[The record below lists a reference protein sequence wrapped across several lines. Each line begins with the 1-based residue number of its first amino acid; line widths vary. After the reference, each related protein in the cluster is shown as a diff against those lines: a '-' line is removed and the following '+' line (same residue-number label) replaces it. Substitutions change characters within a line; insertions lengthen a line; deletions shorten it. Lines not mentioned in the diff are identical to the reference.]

1 MPSIDNIR
9 NNILNNNYDLY
20 KEKIIR
26 IKKNNKKINIPDN
39 AINKLSSDLQKLSY
53 IVALTNIFSNKDT
66 INKKGFLKKLTNE
79 INTVTQFNLSN
90 NDTFNLLKESINV
103 KKNLSTLTNNKY
115 VENNIITMKGGFFSM
130 YFGWKEDTSFFSKT
144 LDIVTLILD
153 FAGIIPGVGLPLDAA
168 NIILTAIKGNYILAA
183 ITFISLV
190 PVIGTFGPLIKA
202 IYKQWSRNKA
212 AWVKDKNEEKN
223 NNKKKNDDEDEDE
236 EDEDYDEDED
246 EDEDK

>member
-20 KEKIIR
+20 KEKILR
-26 IKKNNKKINIPDN
+26 INKNNKKINIPDN

-79 INTVTQFNLSN
+79 INTVTGFNFTN
-90 NDTFNLLKESINV
+90 TDTFNLLKESINV
-103 KKNLSTLTNNKY
+103 KKSLSILNDNKY

-168 NIILTAIKGNYILAA
+168 NIILTAVKGNYILAA
-183 ITFISLV
+183 ITFISLI
-190 PVIGTFGPLIKA
+190 PVVGTFGPLIKA

-212 AWVKDKNEEKN
+212 AWVKENQEKTN
-223 NNKKKNDDEDEDE
+223 DKKKEEDE
-236 EDEDYDEDED
+236 EEEE
-246 EDEDK
+246 EEKEK

>member
-20 KEKIIR
+20 KEKILR

-79 INTVTQFNLSN
+79 INTVTGFNFTN
-90 NDTFNLLKESINV
+90 TDTFNLLKESINV
-103 KKNLSTLTNNKY
+103 KKSLSILNDNKY

-168 NIILTAIKGNYILAA
+168 NIILTAVKGNYILAA
-183 ITFISLV
+183 ITFISLI
-190 PVIGTFGPLIKA
+190 PVVGTFGPLIKA

-212 AWVKDKNEEKN
+212 AWVKENQEKTN
-223 NNKKKNDDEDEDE
+223 DKKKEEDE
-236 EDEDYDEDED
+236 EEEE
-246 EDEDK
+246 EEKEK